1 MFGNDD
7 DSISSWYRATRT
19 RKITRVVPLAAIVRA
34 IELCPRERKLSDVHR
49 HDSVARQVKRPCFIL
64 VCLRRC

>member
-19 RKITRVVPLAAIVRA
+19 RKITRVVSLAAIVRA

-49 HDSVARQVKRPCFIL
+49 HDSVARQVKRSCFIL